1 MKEFLK
7 KMETVFTA
15 VAFTEAGELEK
26 ARQCMAGVIALSPA
40 CGPGEVIPGPRM
52 PLVPEGNS

>member
-7 KMETVFTA
+7 RLETIFTA

-26 ARQCMAGVIALSPA
+26 ASQCMAHAVALSPA
-40 CGPGEVIPGPRM
+40 CGQGEIIPGQRM
-52 PLVPEGNS
+52 PLVPEGDS

>member
-7 KMETVFTA
+7 KLEAVFTA

-26 ARQCMAGVIALSPA
+26 ARQCIAGVIALSPA
-40 CGPGEVIPGPRM
+40 CGMAEIIQRM
-52 PLVPEGNS
+52 PLKPEGDS

>member
-7 KMETVFTA
+7 KLESVFTA

-26 ARQCMAGVIALSPA
+26 ARQCIAHVVALSPA
-40 CGPGEVIPGPRM
+40 CGQGEIIPGRLM
-52 PLVPEGNS
+52 PLVPEGDS